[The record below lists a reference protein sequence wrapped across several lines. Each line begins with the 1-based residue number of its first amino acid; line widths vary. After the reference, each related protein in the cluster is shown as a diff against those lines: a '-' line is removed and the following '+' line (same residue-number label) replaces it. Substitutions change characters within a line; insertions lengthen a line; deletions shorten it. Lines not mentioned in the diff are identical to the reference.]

1 MPGRKPHTSRLLIFI
16 VFLLCLICSCILTQS
31 SAGRIPGHHISL
43 VADTSDKASSDPSS
57 DTVDV
62 VESTS
67 TPKPTQAASTPKKT
81 AYQVSPEAKE
91 GSWTADGSHWLFMVN
106 GQSYTGWLTDTDGHR
121 YYFDE
126 SGVMQT
132 GWVTIDKKTYYLD
145 LDGIMQTGTI
155 TVNGE
160 KYKLD
165 SSGVLKSSPPAQN

>member
-43 VADTSDKASSDPSS
+43 VADTSDKASSDSSS

-62 VESTS
+62 AESTS

-121 YYFDE
+121 YYFNKD
-126 SGVMQT
+126 GIMQT
-132 GWVTIDKKTYYLD
+132 GWITFNKKRYYMD
-145 LDGIMQTGTI
+145 EDGIMQTGTI
-155 TVNGE
+155 TIDGK
-160 KYKLD
+160 KYTLAAD
-165 SSGVLKSSPPAQN
+165 GSLKK